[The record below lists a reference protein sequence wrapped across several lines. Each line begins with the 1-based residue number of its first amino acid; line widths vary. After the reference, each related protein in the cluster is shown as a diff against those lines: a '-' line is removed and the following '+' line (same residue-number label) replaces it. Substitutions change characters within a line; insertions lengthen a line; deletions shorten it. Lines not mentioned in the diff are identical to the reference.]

1 MTDEQAQGKPTDGR
15 PKKDEPA
22 KNARILIVDDQ
33 EANVRLLEGI
43 LKRAAGYHA
52 LRSTTDSREVLS
64 LYEEFQPDLI
74 LLDLHMPHLDGFAV
88 MEELKKVVP
97 DGAFLPILVLTADV
111 TPEAKQRALAGGAK
125 DFLAKPFDPV
135 EVLLRIKNL
144 LETRFLH
151 LELQTQL
158 ADAHLEVIDRLA
170 IAAEYRDDETGE
182 HIKRVGQTSA
192 LLARALKLPSE
203 EVLLIR
209 RAATLHDVG
218 KIGIPEHILL
228 KPGRLTPDEFNVMK
242 SHTSIGARILSG
254 GHFPLLQMAQ
264 VIALTH
270 HERWDGSGYPRGLK
284 GEAIPL
290 VGRIVAV
297 ADVFDILTHPRPY
310 KKAWLAEEAIA
321 ELQRVSGTQFDP
333 TIVSAFLD
341 LHQDTLAHTV
351 LRLRLPVGAGRAP
364 EKKAMSAAPS
374 ADGDDE
380 APSDDDDA

>member
-1 MTDEQAQGKPTDGR
+1 MTDEQAKEAHAAEDH
-15 PKKDEPA
+15 A

-64 LYEEFQPDLI
+64 LFAEFQPDLI

-88 MEELKKVVP
+88 MEELKELVP
-97 DGAFLPILVLTADV
+97 PGAFLPILVLTADV

-125 DFLAKPFDPV
+125 DFLAKPFDPI

-151 LELQTQL
+151 IELRTQL

-203 EVLLIR
+203 QVLLIR

-228 KPGRLTPDEFNVMK
+228 KPGRLTPDEFNDMK
-242 SHTSIGARILSG
+242 SHTTIGARILSG
-254 GHFPLLQMAQ
+254 GQFPLLRMAEE
-264 VIALTH
+264 IALTH

-284 GEAIPL
+284 EEAIPL

-321 ELQRVSGTQFDP
+321 ELQRVAGTQFDP
-333 TIVSAFLD
+333 AIVAAFLD
-341 LHQDTLAHTV
+341 LHQDTLAPSV
-351 LRLRLPVGAGRAP
+351 LRLRMPIGARRAP
-364 EKKAMSAAPS
+364 EKTTIPASVEKGA
-374 ADGDDE
+374 GDDT
-380 APSDDDDA
+380 PSRDDKIR

>member
-1 MTDEQAQGKPTDGR
+1 MKEAVA
-15 PKKDEPA
+15 KKEDLS

-52 LRSTTDSREVLS
+52 LRSTTDPREVMS
-64 LYEEFQPDLI
+64 LYVEFQPDLI
-74 LLDLHMPHLDGFAV
+74 LLDLHMPHVDGFGV
-88 MEELKKVVP
+88 MDQLKEIVP
-97 DGAFLPILVLTADV
+97 EDAFLPILVLTADV
-111 TPEAKQRALAGGAK
+111 TPEAKQRALASGAK
-125 DFLAKPFDPV
+125 DFLAKPFDPT

-144 LETRFLH
+144 LETRTLH
-151 LELQTQL
+151 LELRAQL
-158 ADAHLEVIDRLA
+158 SDAHLEVIDRLA

-192 LLARALKLPSE
+192 LVARALKLPPE
-203 EVLLIR
+203 QVLLIR

-242 SHTSIGARILSG
+242 SHTTIGAKILSG
-254 GHFPLLQMAQ
+254 GQFPLLQMAE

-284 GEAIPL
+284 GEATPL
-290 VGRIVAV
+290 LGRIVAV

-321 ELQRVSGTQFDP
+321 ELQRAAGTQFDP
-333 TIVSAFLD
+333 SVVETFLG
-341 LHQDTLAHTV
+341 LHEDTLAPTV
-351 LRLRLPVGAGRAP
+351 LKLRLPIGVSRSPEKDRAP
-364 EKKAMSAAPS
+364 APPVTKEGDGNAA
-374 ADGDDE
+374 DRKRH
-380 APSDDDDA
+380 

>member
-1 MTDEQAQGKPTDGR
+1 MTEDQPKEASAQHAHEEQ
-15 PKKDEPA
+15 A

-52 LRSTTDSREVLS
+52 LRSTTDSREVMS
-64 LYEEFQPDLI
+64 LFGEFHPDLI

-88 MEELKKVVP
+88 MEELKKVTMPGV
-97 DGAFLPILVLTADV
+97 FLPILVLTADV

-151 LELQTQL
+151 LELQSQL

-192 LLARALKLPSE
+192 LLARALRLPSDQ
-203 EVLLIR
+203 VLLIR

-218 KIGIPEHILL
+218 KIGIPESILL
-228 KPGRLTPDEFNVMK
+228 KPGRLTPDEFEVMK
-242 SHTSIGARILSG
+242 SHTTIGARILSG
-254 GHFPLLQMAQ
+254 GAFPLLQMAEE
-264 VIALTH
+264 IALTH
-270 HERWDGSGYPRGLK
+270 HERWDGSGYPRGLR

-297 ADVFDILTHPRPY
+297 ADVFDILSHPRPY
-310 KKAWLAEEAIA
+310 KKAWTADEAIA
-321 ELQRVSGTQFDP
+321 ELQRVAGTHFDP
-333 TIVSAFLD
+333 AVVSAFLD
-341 LHQDTLAHTV
+341 LHQDTLAPTV
-351 LRLRLPVGAGRAP
+351 LRLRLPIGSLRSTERETAP
-364 EKKAMSAAPS
+364 AAPTRDA
-374 ADGDDE
+374 ADDTGARDGKRR
-380 APSDDDDA
+380 

>member
-1 MTDEQAQGKPTDGR
+1 MKEAVA
-15 PKKDEPA
+15 KKEDLS

-52 LRSTTDSREVLS
+52 LRSTTDPREVMS
-64 LYEEFQPDLI
+64 LYVEFQPDLI
-74 LLDLHMPHLDGFAV
+74 LLDLHMPHVDGFGV
-88 MEELKKVVP
+88 MDQLKEIVP
-97 DGAFLPILVLTADV
+97 EDVFLPILVLTADV
-111 TPEAKQRALAGGAK
+111 TPEAKQRALASGAK
-125 DFLAKPFDPV
+125 DFLAKPFDPT

-144 LETRFLH
+144 LETRTLH
-151 LELQTQL
+151 LELRAQL
-158 ADAHLEVIDRLA
+158 SDAHLEVIDRLA

-192 LLARALKLPSE
+192 LVARALKLPPE
-203 EVLLIR
+203 QVLLIR

-242 SHTSIGARILSG
+242 SHTTIGAKILSG
-254 GHFPLLQMAQ
+254 GQFPLLQMAE

-290 VGRIVAV
+290 LGRIVAV

-321 ELQRVSGTQFDP
+321 ELQRAAGTQFDP
-333 TIVSAFLD
+333 SVVEVFLG
-341 LHQDTLAHTV
+341 LHEDTLAPTV
-351 LRLRLPVGAGRAP
+351 LKLRLPIGASRSR
-364 EKKAMSAAPS
+364 EKDQAPS
-374 ADGDDE
+374 PPVTKEGDGNAADRKRH
-380 APSDDDDA
+380 

>member
-1 MTDEQAQGKPTDGR
+1 MTGEQAYEAQAQ
-15 PKKDEPA
+15 EVQA

-52 LRSTTDSREVLS
+52 LRSTTDSREVIPLFA
-64 LYEEFQPDLI
+64 EFHPDLI
-74 LLDLHMPHLDGFAV
+74 LLDLHMPHMDGFAV
-88 MEELKKVVP
+88 MEELKKVMAPGV
-97 DGAFLPILVLTADV
+97 FLPILVLTADV

-151 LELQTQL
+151 LELQSQL

-170 IAAEYRDDETGE
+170 MAAEYRDDETGE

-192 LLARALKLPSE
+192 LLARALRLPSDQ
-203 EVLLIR
+203 VLLIR

-218 KIGIPEHILL
+218 KIGIPENILL
-228 KPGRLTPDEFNVMK
+228 KPGRLTPDEFEVMK
-242 SHTSIGARILSG
+242 SHTTIGARILSG
-254 GHFPLLQMAQ
+254 GAFPLLQMAEE
-264 VIALTH
+264 IALTH

-297 ADVFDILTHPRPY
+297 ADVFDILSHPRPY
-310 KKAWLAEEAIA
+310 KKAWTADEAIA
-321 ELQRVSGTQFDP
+321 ELQRVAGTHFDP
-333 TIVSAFLD
+333 AVVSAFLD
-341 LHQDTLAHTV
+341 LHEDTLAPTV
-351 LRLRLPVGAGRAP
+351 LRLRLPIGSLRSAEKEPAP
-364 EKKAMSAAPS
+364 ASPPR
-374 ADGDDE
+374 E
-380 APSDDDDA
+380 ADDDTVARDGKLR

>member
-1 MTDEQAQGKPTDGR
+1 MNQDVV
-15 PKKDEPA
+15 KKEDLS

-52 LRSTTDSREVLS
+52 LRSTTDPREVMS
-64 LYEEFQPDLI
+64 LYVEFQPDLI
-74 LLDLHMPHLDGFAV
+74 LLDLHMPHVDGFAV
-88 MEELKKVVP
+88 MEQLKEIVP
-97 DGAFLPILVLTADV
+97 EDVFLPILVLTADV
-111 TPEAKQRALAGGAK
+111 TPEAKQRALASGAK
-125 DFLAKPFDPV
+125 DFLAKPFDPT

-144 LETRFLH
+144 LETRTLH
-151 LELQTQL
+151 LELRAQL
-158 ADAHLEVIDRLA
+158 SDAHLEVIDRLA

-192 LLARALKLPSE
+192 LVARALRLPPE
-203 EVLLIR
+203 QVLLIR

-242 SHTSIGARILSG
+242 SHTTIGAKILSG
-254 GHFPLLQMAQ
+254 GQFPLLQMAE

-284 GEAIPL
+284 GEATPL
-290 VGRIVAV
+290 LGRIVAV
-297 ADVFDILTHPRPY
+297 ADVFDILTHARPY

-321 ELQRVSGTQFDP
+321 ELQRVAGTQFDP
-333 TIVSAFLD
+333 SIVEAFLG
-341 LHQDTLAHTV
+341 LHEDTLAPTV
-351 LRLRLPVGAGRAP
+351 LKLRLPIGAPRSPDRSREKDQAP
-364 EKKAMSAAPS
+364 APPVTKEGEGNV
-374 ADGDDE
+374 ADRKRH
-380 APSDDDDA
+380 

>member
-1 MTDEQAQGKPTDGR
+1 MKEVVA
-15 PKKDEPA
+15 KKEDLS

-52 LRSTTDSREVLS
+52 LRSTTDPREVMS
-64 LYEEFQPDLI
+64 LYVEFKPDLI
-74 LLDLHMPHLDGFAV
+74 LLDLHMPHVDGFGV
-88 MEELKKVVP
+88 MEQLKEIVP
-97 DGAFLPILVLTADV
+97 EDVFLPILVLTADV
-111 TPEAKQRALAGGAK
+111 TPEAKQRALASGAK
-125 DFLAKPFDPV
+125 DFLAKPFDPT

-144 LETRFLH
+144 LETRSLH
-151 LELQTQL
+151 LELRAQL
-158 ADAHLEVIDRLA
+158 SDAHLEVIDRLA

-192 LLARALKLPSE
+192 LVARALRLPPE
-203 EVLLIR
+203 QVLLIR

-242 SHTSIGARILSG
+242 SHTTIGAKILSG
-254 GHFPLLQMAQ
+254 GHFPLLQMAE

-284 GEAIPL
+284 GEATPL
-290 VGRIVAV
+290 LGRIVAV

-321 ELQRVSGTQFDP
+321 ELQRASGTQFDP
-333 TIVSAFLD
+333 SVVEVFLG
-341 LHQDTLAHTV
+341 LHEDTLAPTV
-351 LRLRLPVGAGRAP
+351 LKLRLPIGASRSP
-364 EKKAMSAAPS
+364 EKA
-374 ADGDDE
+374 E
-380 APSDDDDA
+380 APAPPVTKEGEGNAADRKRH

>member
-1 MTDEQAQGKPTDGR
+1 MTEEQSKEASAQR
-15 PKKDEPA
+15 AHEEQA

-52 LRSTTDSREVLS
+52 LRSTTDSREVIPLFA
-64 LYEEFQPDLI
+64 EFHPDLI

-88 MEELKKVVP
+88 MEELKKAVTPGV
-97 DGAFLPILVLTADV
+97 FLPILVLTADV

-151 LELQTQL
+151 LELQVQL

-192 LLARALKLPSE
+192 LLARALRLPSDH
-203 EVLLIR
+203 VLLIR

-218 KIGIPEHILL
+218 KIGIPENILL
-228 KPGRLTPDEFNVMK
+228 KPGRLTPDEFEVMK
-242 SHTSIGARILSG
+242 SHTTIGARILSG
-254 GHFPLLQMAQ
+254 GAFPLLQMAEE
-264 VIALTH
+264 IALTH

-297 ADVFDILTHPRPY
+297 ADVFDILSHPRPY
-310 KKAWLAEEAIA
+310 KKAWTADEAIA
-321 ELQRVSGTQFDP
+321 ELQRVAGTHFDP
-333 TIVSAFLD
+333 AVVSAFLD
-341 LHQDTLAHTV
+341 LHQDTLAPTV
-351 LRLRLPVGAGRAP
+351 LRLRLPIGSLRSP
-364 EKKAMSAAPS
+364 EKETAPAAP
-374 ADGDDE
+374 ARD
-380 APSDDDDA
+380 ADDDTVARDGKRR